1 MNTEKNKWHRHLFQ
15 AVIDNCIEI
24 FEQNRYADKVIQYNL
39 KQHPK
44 WGSKDRAFVAQH
56 TYDMVRWYRLL
67 KAISGANEIPSKGDW
82 WQMLAALRWWQ
93 QQSLPEWT
101 EFRQTDY
108 RLFEKRLKE
117 NSDKTTLMQSYPD
130 WLDALCKQELGER
143 WIAQSVALNTTAPVY
158 IRVNILR
165 IQPEKLS
172 KLFQQQ
178 DIKYSLTTQPE
189 CIRIDKRVNLFGTDW
204 FQKGFFEVQDIASQ
218 LVAPFL
224 QVQPGMKVID
234 ACAGAGG
241 KTLHIAALLQ
251 NKGKIVAMDTENY
264 KLDEL
269 KRRAKRAGADTIES
283 VLWPTENAK
292 VLKKYNQ
299 FADRILLD
307 VPCSGLGVL
316 RRNPDA
322 KWKLQADF
330 IDRIKVVQQQILQS
344 YTSMLKPGGKLVYA
358 TCSILPSENE
368 NQVAQFLSTHQE
380 FELEEIHHTWPEDGY
395 DGFFM
400 ARIVKKN

>member
-1 MNTEKNKWHRHLFQ
+1 MNTEKHKWHRHLFQ

-24 FEQNRYADKVIQYNL
+24 FEQNRYADKVIQSNL
-39 KQHPK
+39 KQHNK
-44 WGSKDRAFVAQH
+44 WGARDRAFVAQH

-67 KAISGANEIPSKGDW
+67 KTISGANEQPSKGDW

-93 QQSLPEWT
+93 QQPLPDWT
-101 EFRQTDY
+101 EFRQIDF
-108 RLFEKRLKE
+108 RGFEKKLKE
-117 NSDKTTLMQSYPD
+117 ASTTPAIIHSYPD
-130 WLDALCKQELGER
+130 WLDLLCKEELGEK
-143 WIAQSVALNTTAPVY
+143 WFAQSVSLNETAPVY
-158 IRVNILR
+158 IRVNTLR
-165 IQPEKLS
+165 IQPDKLCL
-172 KLFQQQ
+172 LFQQQ
-178 DIKYSLTTQPE
+178 DVKYARTSQPE
-189 CIRIDKRVNLFGTDW
+189 CIKIEKRINLFATDW

-218 LVAPFL
+218 LVAPYL
-224 QVQPGMKVID
+224 DVKPGMKIID

-283 VLWPTENAK
+283 VHWSTDNTRL
-292 VLKKYNQ
+292 LKKYHH
-299 FADRILLD
+299 FADRVLLD

-322 KWKLQADF
+322 KWKLQLDF
-330 IDRIKVVQQQILQS
+330 IERIRIVQQEILQS
-344 YTSMLKPGGKLVYA
+344 YAAMLKPGGKLVYA

-368 NQVAQFLSTHQE
+368 NQVSRFLSANAGYD
-380 FELEEIHHTWPEDGY
+380 LEEMRHTWPEDGY

-400 ARIVKKN
+400 ARIVKK